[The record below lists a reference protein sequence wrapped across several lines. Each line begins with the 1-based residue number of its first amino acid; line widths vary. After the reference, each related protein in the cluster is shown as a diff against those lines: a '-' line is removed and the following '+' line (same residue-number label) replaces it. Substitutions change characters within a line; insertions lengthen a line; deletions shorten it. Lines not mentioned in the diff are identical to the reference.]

1 MDQLFHI
8 AICATDVTNS
18 IYRRAKYDIWFAIPR
33 AICACRME
41 ISMEEI
47 YSKVVAIIIG
57 CIALFIVPVKILSL
71 RQDNM
76 QQTYILTETICFVD
90 SVCNKGILYSD
101 LYIDYLN
108 KIQKSDKIYKIKLQ
122 HIKNSKNNI
131 ENSENSSQNP
141 NNSENIE
148 NSFEKIN
155 SGIDDIDNIDN
166 IDNIDSQSIDID
178 YTEQILEE
186 LKTDGSHKFLENDI
200 FRIEVVDN
208 SDNVVVFYGGCIKDE
223 DY

>member
-1 MDQLFHI
+1 
-8 AICATDVTNS
+8 
-18 IYRRAKYDIWFAIPR
+18 
-33 AICACRME
+33 
-41 ISMEEI
+41 
-47 YSKVVAIIIG
+47 
-57 CIALFIVPVKILSL
+57 
-71 RQDNM
+71 M

-108 KIQKSDKIYKIKLQ
+108 KIQKSDKIYKVKLE
-122 HIKNSKNNI
+122 HIKNS
-131 ENSENSSQNP
+131 ENSIEKSNNSS
-141 NNSENIE
+141 
-148 NSFEKIN
+148 EKLD
-155 SGIDDIDNIDN
+155 SGVGDIDN
-166 IDNIDSQSIDID
+166 QLTDID

-208 SDNVVVFYGGCIKDE
+208 NDNVVVFYGGCIKDE

>member
-1 MDQLFHI
+1 MDQLFYI
-8 AICATDVTNS
+8 AICATYVTNS
-18 IYRRAKYDIWFAIPR
+18 IYRRAKYDIWLAIPR

-57 CIALFIVPVKILSL
+57 CIALFIVPVKILSW

-76 QQTYILTETICFVD
+76 QQTYILTETICFID

-155 SGIDDIDNIDN
+155 SGIED
-166 IDNIDSQSIDID
+166 IDSQSIDID

>member
-1 MDQLFHI
+1 
-8 AICATDVTNS
+8 
-18 IYRRAKYDIWFAIPR
+18 
-33 AICACRME
+33 
-41 ISMEEI
+41 MEEI

-57 CIALFIVPVKILSL
+57 CIALFIVPVKILSW

-108 KIQKSDKIYKIKLQ
+108 KIQKSDKIYKVKLE
-122 HIKNSKNNI
+122 HIKNS
-131 ENSENSSQNP
+131 ENSIEKSNNSSKNLYI
-141 NNSENIE
+141 NENIE
-148 NSFEKIN
+148 NRV
-155 SGIDDIDNIDN
+155 DYADN
-166 IDNIDSQSIDID
+166 QLIDID

-186 LKTDGSHKFLENDI
+186 LKTDGSHKFSENDI
-200 FRIEVVDN
+200 FRIEVVDC

>member
-8 AICATDVTNS
+8 AICATDITNS

-33 AICACRME
+33 AIYACRME

-57 CIALFIVPVKILSL
+57 CIALFIVPVKILSW

-155 SGIDDIDNIDN
+155 SEIED
-166 IDNIDSQSIDID
+166 IDSQSIDID
-178 YTEQILEE
+178 YRA
-186 LKTDGSHKFLENDI
+186 DI
-200 FRIEVVDN
+200 RRT
-208 SDNVVVFYGGCIKDE
+208 
-223 DY
+223 

>member
-1 MDQLFHI
+1 
-8 AICATDVTNS
+8 
-18 IYRRAKYDIWFAIPR
+18 
-33 AICACRME
+33 ME

-57 CIALFIVPVKILSL
+57 CIALFIVPVKILSW

-108 KIQKSDKIYKIKLQ
+108 KIQKSDKIYKVKLE
-122 HIKNSKNNI
+122 HIKNS
-131 ENSENSSQNP
+131 ENSIEKSNNSS
-141 NNSENIE
+141 
-148 NSFEKIN
+148 EKLD
-155 SGIDDIDNIDN
+155 SGVGDIDN
-166 IDNIDSQSIDID
+166 QLTDID

-208 SDNVVVFYGGCIKDE
+208 NDNVVVFYGGCIKDE

>member
-8 AICATDVTNS
+8 AICATDITNS

-33 AICACRME
+33 AIYACRME

-57 CIALFIVPVKILSL
+57 CIALFIVPVKILSW

-155 SGIDDIDNIDN
+155 SEIED
-166 IDNIDSQSIDID
+166 IDSQSIDID

>member
-1 MDQLFHI
+1 MHQLFFTTKCV
-8 AICATDVTNS
+8 AGATFS
-18 IYRRAKYDIWFAIPR
+18 IHRRAKSDIWLAIPP
-33 AICACRME
+33 ALCACGME

-57 CIALFIVPVKILSL
+57 CIALFIIPVKILSW

-108 KIQKSDKIYKIKLQ
+108 RIQKSDKIYRVRLQ
-122 HIKNSKNNI
+122 HIKNSKNNT
-131 ENSENSSQNP
+131 ENLENNSQNP

-148 NSFEKIN
+148 NSFEKLN
-155 SGIDDIDNIDN
+155 SGIDDIDN
-166 IDNIDSQSIDID
+166 QSIDID

-200 FRIEVVDN
+200 FRIEVIDN

>member
-1 MDQLFHI
+1 
-8 AICATDVTNS
+8 
-18 IYRRAKYDIWFAIPR
+18 
-33 AICACRME
+33 
-41 ISMEEI
+41 MEEI

-57 CIALFIVPVKILSL
+57 CIALFIVPVKILSW

-108 KIQKSDKIYKIKLQ
+108 KIQKSDKIYKVKLE
-122 HIKNSKNNI
+122 HIKNS
-131 ENSENSSQNP
+131 ENSIEKSNNSSKNLYI
-141 NNSENIE
+141 NENIE
-148 NSFEKIN
+148 NSSINQEN
-155 SGIDDIDNIDN
+155 SGNMENSSEKLDSRVDYADN
-166 IDNIDSQSIDID
+166 QLTDID

-186 LKTDGSHKFLENDI
+186 LKTDGSHKFSENDI
-200 FRIEVVDN
+200 FRIEVVDS

>member
-1 MDQLFHI
+1 
-8 AICATDVTNS
+8 
-18 IYRRAKYDIWFAIPR
+18 
-33 AICACRME
+33 
-41 ISMEEI
+41 MEEI

-57 CIALFIVPVKILSL
+57 CIALFIVPVKILSW

-108 KIQKSDKIYKIKLQ
+108 KIQKSDKIYKVKLE
-122 HIKNSKNNI
+122 HIKNS
-131 ENSENSSQNP
+131 ENSIEKSNNSS
-141 NNSENIE
+141 
-148 NSFEKIN
+148 EKLD
-155 SGIDDIDNIDN
+155 SGVGDIDN
-166 IDNIDSQSIDID
+166 QLTDID

-208 SDNVVVFYGGCIKDE
+208 NDNVVVFYGGCTKDE

>member
-1 MDQLFHI
+1 
-8 AICATDVTNS
+8 
-18 IYRRAKYDIWFAIPR
+18 
-33 AICACRME
+33 
-41 ISMEEI
+41 MEEI

-57 CIALFIVPVKILSL
+57 CIALFIVPVKILSW

-108 KIQKSDKIYKIKLQ
+108 KIQKSDKIYKVKLE
-122 HIKNSKNNI
+122 HIKNS
-131 ENSENSSQNP
+131 ENSIEKSNNSS
-141 NNSENIE
+141 
-148 NSFEKIN
+148 EKLD
-155 SGIDDIDNIDN
+155 SGVGDIDN
-166 IDNIDSQSIDID
+166 QLTDID

-208 SDNVVVFYGGCIKDE
+208 NDNVVVFYGGCIKDE